1 MNQPYAPAS
10 QAPVFQLS
18 ESSRA
23 AFLNKTYMHLF
34 GAIILFTGIEIAFFR
49 SGVAERMAGAML
61 GTNWLFVL
69 GGFMVVAWLASRVAH
84 TAQSLPAQYTALIG
98 FVIAEAIIFVP
109 LLWMATTF
117 EGSIIRNAAIVT
129 ITGFLGLT
137 AIVFVTGKDFS
148 FLRGILFFAG
158 VLALIAIVCG
168 VLFGFELGLW
178 FSIAMVGLAGGAILY
193 DTSNILHHYPEDRYV
208 GASLELF
215 ASVAL
220 MFWYVL
226 RIFMS
231 RD

>member
-1 MNQPYAPAS
+1 MNQAYAPTS
-10 QAPVFQLS
+10 QTPVFELS
-18 ESSRA
+18 DSSRA

-34 GAIILFTGIEIAFFR
+34 GAIVLFTGIEIALFR
-49 SGVAERMAGAML
+49 SGVAESFARAMH
-61 GTNWLFVL
+61 GRWLIAL
-69 GGFMVVAWLASRVAH
+69 GGFMVVGWLASRVAH
-84 TAQSLPAQYTALIG
+84 SAKSLSAQYAALVG
-98 FVIAEAIIFVP
+98 FVIAQAIIMVP
-109 LLWMATTF
+109 LLWMATLY
-117 EGSIIRNAAIVT
+117 EGSIIRNAAYVT
-129 ITGFLGLT
+129 ISGFLGLT

-148 FLRGILFFAG
+148 FLRGTLCFAG

-178 FSIAMVGLAGGAILY
+178 FSIAMVALAGGAILY

-220 MFWYVL
+220 MFYYVL